1 MNNKEPIKMLGESM
15 GQFVK
20 RRKTWR
26 KKRKKEMW
34 GTNTQFYNNVEN
46 PGTIP
51 PGMITDNHNINLS
64 SFMDAGYKKSRK
76 RRKSI
81 KKKKKKKKRKTK
93 RKRRRNHKTRRRR
106 R

>member
-1 MNNKEPIKMLGESM
+1 MDNKEPRKMLGEST

-34 GTNTQFYNNVEN
+34 GTNTQFYNNVEK

-64 SFMDAGYKKSRK
+64 SFMEAGYKKSRK

-93 RKRRRNHKTRRRR
+93 RRRKRKTRRRR